1 MGGTDRMTLL
11 TAPVNAA
18 VDAASALLVYGSVH
32 SADPSTSGINEL
44 TGGTPTYARKALVWD
59 PASGKVGAVTGGNL
73 PVFDIPAGSTAAYLG
88 FWSALSGGTFRGS
101 QALSSSE
108 VFTGQ
113 GTLTVTALTLTGS

>member
-1 MGGTDRMTLL
+1 MSLL

-18 VDAASALLVYGSVH
+18 VDAATALLVYGSVH
-32 SADPSTSGINEL
+32 SADPSTSGATEL
-44 TGGTPTYARKALVWD
+44 TGGSPAYARKALTWD

-88 FWSALSGGTFRGS
+88 FWSAVSAGTFRGS
-101 QALSSSE
+101 QILSSSE
-108 VFTGQ
+108 SFTGQ